1 MKQKQQKRTLLCDTN
16 TMYPR
21 LRSFGIKKP
30 LYLWAFQE
38 LIVSLKGDNGV
49 VRDSDLALWWPHI
62 SDSTRYQILRI
73 FVFYKVIKIEKN
85 SGDKRERYIT
95 VLIKYQDTLYAINL

>member
-1 MKQKQQKRTLLCDTN
+1 MKQKPQKKMLLCDTN

-21 LRSFGIKKP
+21 LRSLGIRKP

-38 LIVSLKGDNGV
+38 LIISLKGDNGI
-49 VRDSDLALWWPHI
+49 VRDSDLALWWPNI

-85 SGDKRERYIT
+85 LEDKRERYISI
-95 VLIKYQDTLYAINL
+95 LIKYQDTLYTINL